1 MRNIK
6 LAAGMSD
13 CFDYGNVMKHIEVA
27 MNAGCDY
34 CHSDAADM
42 YEARDIQL
50 IGGHSIIYYVKKVT
64 DKPVECH
71 LYSQECDLLFIEKL
85 AFVGCN
91 MLILPAERFIGAQ
104 LVSIINWCQEKN
116 IKVGLSIGS
125 YTPLSQV
132 EEAIYDIDRLHIE
145 TMGKGNS
152 YRPSSLE
159 LIKRARKLIDEK
171 NPSCE
176 LSIEGGINKDNIAE
190 FAKCEPD
197 VIVVSSAIF
206 ETPNKI
212 EQNVNELKKIINDVQ
227 NMSKVTE

>member
-13 CFDYGNVMKHIEVA
+13 CFDYGNVMKHIKEA
-27 MNAGCDY
+27 MDAGCDY

-42 YEARDIQL
+42 YEVRDMQL
-50 IGGHSIIYYVKKVT
+50 IGGHNIIFYVKKVS

-125 YTPLSQV
+125 YTPLSQI

-145 TMGKGNS
+145 TKAKGNT
-152 YRPSSLE
+152 YRPSSLD
-159 LIKRARKLIDEK
+159 LIKRTRKLIDEK

-176 LSIEGGINKDNIAE
+176 LSIEGGINKDNITE
-190 FAKCEPD
+190 FVKCEPD

-206 ETPNKI
+206 EDPDKI
-212 EQNVNELKKIINDVQ
+212 EENVKELRKIINNVQ
-227 NMSKVTE
+227 NV

>member
-1 MRNIK
+1 MKNIK
-6 LAAGMSD
+6 IAAGMSE
-13 CFDYGNVMKHIEVA
+13 CFDYGKVMQYMKEA
-27 MNAGCDY
+27 LDAGCDY

-50 IGGHSIIYYVKKVT
+50 IGGHNIIYYVRKIS
-64 DKPVECH
+64 DKPIECH

-91 MLILPAERFIGAQ
+91 LLIIPAERFIGTQ
-104 LVSIINWCQEKN
+104 LVSIMNWCQEKN

-145 TMGKGNS
+145 TLGKGKK
-152 YRPSSLE
+152 YRASSLD
-159 LIKRARKLIDEK
+159 LIKRARKLINEK

-176 LSIEGGINKDNIAE
+176 LSIEGGIDINNIE
-190 FAKCEPD
+190 DFIKCEPD
-197 VIVVSSAIF
+197 VIVVSKGIF
-206 ETPNKI
+206 EKNDEIHQRVTELKRAI
-212 EQNVNELKKIINDVQ
+212 DKFQNV
-227 NMSKVTE
+227 

>member
-13 CFDYGNVMKHIEVA
+13 CFDYGNVMKHIKEA
-27 MNAGCDY
+27 MDAGCDY

-42 YEARDIQL
+42 YEVRDMQL
-50 IGGHSIIYYVKKVT
+50 IGGHNIIFYVKKVS

-125 YTPLSQV
+125 YTPLSQI

-145 TMGKGNS
+145 TKAKGNT
-152 YRPSSLE
+152 YRPSSLD

-176 LSIEGGINKDNIAE
+176 LSIEGGINKDNITE
-190 FAKCEPD
+190 FVKCEPD

-206 ETPNKI
+206 EDTDKI
-212 EQNVNELKKIINDVQ
+212 EENVKELRKIINNVQ
-227 NMSKVTE
+227 NV